1 MNGKTAAP
9 QSGALFIVATPIG
22 NLGDITLRAIDVLT
36 RADLILA
43 EDTRRAAILLRHLG
57 VRTPLKS
64 FHQHNETARLTS
76 LLKRLEDGAQIA
88 LISDAG
94 TPLISDPG
102 YPLVRQARERGVT
115 VTPVP
120 GPSALIAA
128 LSASGRPADR
138 FCFEGFLPA
147 RAEARRRRLQEL
159 KTEHRT
165 LVLYESSHRI
175 SATLDAIA
183 ASFGGHRALTVARE
197 ISKKFETFYCGTV
210 AEVLATMAA
219 ADRHRKGEFVL
230 VVNGA
235 TESETASAS
244 ETGDRER
251 AAKIMQLL
259 AAEIPLK
266 RASKIAARILD
277 QNSNELYAIGLE
289 MKDLNALNA
298 PVSRRRK

>member
-102 YPLVRQARERGVT
+102 YPLVRQARERGIT

-159 KTEHRT
+159 KTERRT

-183 ASFGGHRALTVARE
+183 SVVRRSQSAHRGAGNQQKIRDVLLRHGGRSPGNHRRRRPPPQGRVRARRE
-197 ISKKFETFYCGTV
+197 R
-210 AEVLATMAA
+210 
-219 ADRHRKGEFVL
+219 RHR
-230 VVNGA
+230 N
-235 TESETASAS
+235 
-244 ETGDRER
+244 
-251 AAKIMQLL
+251 
-259 AAEIPLK
+259 
-266 RASKIAARILD
+266 RIR
-277 QNSNELYAIGLE
+277 I
-289 MKDLNALNA
+289 
-298 PVSRRRK
+298 